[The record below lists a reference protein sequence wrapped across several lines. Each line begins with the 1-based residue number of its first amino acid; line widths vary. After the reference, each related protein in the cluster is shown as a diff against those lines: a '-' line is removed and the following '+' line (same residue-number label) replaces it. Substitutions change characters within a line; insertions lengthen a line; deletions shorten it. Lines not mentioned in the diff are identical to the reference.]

1 MEGDV
6 KMKLT
11 TKILKKII
19 LQEMADMGIG
29 KPTSDL
35 TFERINEL
43 SRFVGY
49 AVKNGKHWM
58 FPQGIEHSTA
68 AALNSLFVDEIGRE
82 GTDSLEAMQR
92 YVDMVKE
99 IPGADIVSID
109 EIL

>member
-1 MEGDV
+1 
-6 KMKLT
+6 MKLT

-29 KPTSDL
+29 PTSDL
-35 TFERINEL
+35 TFEKINEL

-68 AALNSLFVDEIGRE
+68 AALNSLFVNEIGRE
-82 GTDSLEAMQR
+82 GTDSPEAMQR
-92 YVDMVKE
+92 YVDMVKQ

>member
-1 MEGDV
+1 
-6 KMKLT
+6 MKLT
-11 TKILKKII
+11 KTILKKII

-35 TFERINEL
+35 TFEKINEL

-49 AVKNGKHWM
+49 AVQNGQHWM

-82 GTDSLEAMQR
+82 GTDSPEAMQR
-92 YVDMVKE
+92 YVDMVKQ